1 MLAFFNSW
9 ALFTLV
15 LFYWGPIP
23 WENRDSY
30 AVAAIVISSMV
41 GFNLGNRLGK
51 IAPALRAHEFSVL
64 DNKGT
69 KWLIILLFL
78 ALSQLHIKSLTGQ
91 SIFNPLQY
99 SLEFN
104 AVYAN
109 FQNTVK
115 DRSFSA
121 GNLESILFLLKAFL
135 MPTIIIL
142 IVLNYRSNVAA
153 LLLLLFPFIASSMMR
168 GTDKETVDVVLYLLV
183 LAFYHKLLGRRAVLA
198 LAMIGV
204 VVALFVVRK
213 MARFDG
219 VTLNCL
225 PGSPE
230 ACFDFGNA
238 LSLYVSPSL
247 EFLRIMLANYVTQG
261 YEGLARAVE
270 IPFEFNYF
278 LGHMA
283 PVKLKICQVF
293 GALCDIQS
301 YNDKLPDYGWDTRY
315 KWSSAY
321 TAIANDFT
329 WFFIPVYT
337 FCLGVIFGASE
348 KAWYENGDKL
358 SLACLLLVSV
368 FMVYSSANM
377 QISTSLEWS
386 AVYLV
391 LFLWQ
396 GSRIVGRRRR
406 SPVRSVDVM
415 GQNPQAS
422 GTRIGHLS

>member
-1 MLAFFNSW
+1 MLVFFNSW
-9 ALFTLV
+9 VLFTLV

-23 WENRDSY
+23 WENQGSY
-30 AVAAIVISSMV
+30 AVAVIVIGSMI

-51 IAPALRAHEFSVL
+51 MVPALPAHEFSFL

-69 KWLIILLFL
+69 KWLIIFLFL
-78 ALSQLHIKSLTGQ
+78 LLSQLHIQSLTGQ
-91 SIFNPLQY
+91 SIFNPLKY
-99 SLEFN
+99 SLDFN
-104 AVYAN
+104 AVYAQ
-109 FQNTVK
+109 FQNTIK

-121 GNLESILFLLKAFL
+121 GSLESILFLLKALL

-142 IVLNYRSNVAA
+142 IVLNYRSNITA
-153 LLLLLFPFIASSMMR
+153 LFLLLFPFIASSMMR

-198 LAMIGV
+198 LVMIGV

-213 MARFDG
+213 MARFEG
-219 VTLNCL
+219 ATLNCL

-238 LSLYVSPSL
+238 LSLYISPSL
-247 EFLRIMLANYVTQG
+247 EFLRIMLTNYLTQG
-261 YEGLARAVE
+261 YEGLARAVD

-293 GALCDIQS
+293 GTFCDVQS
-301 YNDKLPDYGWDTRY
+301 YNDKLPDYGWDTRH

-337 FCLGVIFGASE
+337 FCVGIIFGASE

-396 GSRIVGRRRR
+396 GSRIIGRRGSRLLGSLPKEDR
-406 SPVRSVDVM
+406 IPVAKRTSN
-415 GQNPQAS
+415 GL
-422 GTRIGHLS
+422 LS